1 MTGNTKKNLK
11 KRNKIIDAALSTFL
25 ENGYGSTTIDKIVK
39 KAGGSKATVYNHF
52 KDKADLFS
60 TVIDKLVKNEQF
72 DGILDLSGKPDKV
85 LYDFAVD
92 RLKVVF
98 NKKHSLLISILIGEN
113 SRFPKIAKMYYMHG
127 PEKSRKQ
134 LVTYFVEQEKRGQ
147 LKIDDPELAAD
158 IFQGMLMHAYYLK
171 TLYSMPLKL
180 KEESMKKRAKAIVE
194 KFIKIYKR

>member
-1 MTGNTKKNLK
+1 
-11 KRNKIIDAALSTFL
+11 
-25 ENGYGSTTIDKIVK
+25 
-39 KAGGSKATVYNHF
+39 
-52 KDKADLFS
+52 
-60 TVIDKLVKNEQF
+60 
-72 DGILDLSGKPDKV
+72 
-85 LYDFAVD
+85 
-92 RLKVVF
+92 
-98 NKKHSLLISILIGEN
+98 
-113 SRFPKIAKMYYMHG
+113 MYYMHG